1 MRTTATCHRSL
12 CAAVLVNALLAGG
25 ADAGVS
31 RLRRMVV
38 VGDSLLAGFG
48 SGGFVGVGRP
58 GQVDSAPAFVARR
71 AQVRLP
77 LPFLSAPGV
86 PPPLGIVDA
95 NGNGRLDRGVV
106 RRTQD
111 GLGFRAHPGKTA
123 RNLAVP
129 GEDTR
134 SVFQEIAAEDT
145 AGELVTGDVNGR
157 DVLKLLILGLPLR
170 PEPVSQVSRARP
182 PSELPPGLD
191 REQRRARHGDR
202 HQPPRADAPT
212 ARAPGPPP
220 RLALP

>member
-1 MRTTATCHRSL
+1 MRRNTTRWSVCM
-12 CAAVLVNALLAGG
+12 VLFTSAMLA
-25 ADAGVS
+25 ADARAGVF

-38 VGDSLLAGFG
+38 VGDSRLAGFG

-95 NGNGRLDRGVV
+95 NGNGRLDRGEV

-134 SVFQEIAAEDT
+134 SVFQKIAAEDI

-157 DVLKLLILGLPLR
+157 DVLKFLILGLPLR
-170 PEPVSQVSRARP
+170 PEPVSQVSRARDLR
-182 PSELPPGLD
+182 PSFLLVWIGNTDVLD
-191 REQRRARHGDR
+191 MATAASPREVTRA
-202 HQPPRADAPT
+202 AD
-212 ARAPGPPP
+212 GCG
-220 RLALP
+220 